1 MTDISDHP
9 KIPLLLMFDD
19 EDGGAKSCEVFWC
32 CMLNMQSCLHGSQG
46 SDEDFISKI
55 FPIKLNTSQ
64 EGGGGSSLHLPN
76 CYYHCHKGPFIN
88 DVITRGGGGE

>member
-1 MTDISDHP
+1 
-9 KIPLLLMFDD
+9 MFDD

-55 FPIKLNTSQ
+55 LHIKLHTSQ
-64 EGGGGSSLHLPN
+64 EGGGGPLFISLIVTITAITDYRLWS
-76 CYYHCHKGPFIN
+76 KG
-88 DVITRGGGGE
+88 R